1 MDLNVMIKTNQIYRR
16 KSFWH
21 YIRQRLHKKDKT
33 TQTITFK
40 NDKWVSSNLKINML
54 KDKPQDW
61 IYFTK
66 LISGLNFKEFKY
78 IKFI

>member
-1 MDLNVMIKTNQIYRR
+1 
-16 KSFWH
+16 
-21 YIRQRLHKKDKT
+21 
-33 TQTITFK
+33 
-40 NDKWVSSNLKINML
+40 ML